1 MVDERKHGLFKGSI
15 AGDSAPRRLTLD
27 GVVGNIVPAVVGC
40 GLNAGGGLIASALD
54 HKIDEWKAGAGTIGI
69 ALIAIALKTVVQPV
83 SELSIAIREVA
94 SGMAG
99 WVGDELFDGLVLWW
113 KSETWQTGKVYTKGA
128 MVRHAASFWQAAE
141 DLGASGA
148 EPSKDGR
155 WLKVTAITYSLSDI
169 NECARL
175 VLMDKGKSE
184 FLAKFIASRLGQRRG
199 WQEAEVAG
207 AADDMQKAM
216 AVFAEELN
224 KATK

>member
-1 MVDERKHGLFKGSI
+1 MDEQKKRGLFKGSI
-15 AGDSAPRRLTLD
+15 AGDPAPRRFTLD
-27 GVVGNIVPAVVGC
+27 GVTANFMPALVGC
-40 GLNAGGGLIASALD
+40 TLNAGGGMLASAID
-54 HKIDEWKAGAGTIGI
+54 HRIDAWKAGAGTLGI
-69 ALIAIALKTVVQPV
+69 ALISLALKTVVQPV

-113 KSETWQTGKVYTKGA
+113 KSETWQSGKVYTKGGL
-128 MVRHAASFWQAAE
+128 VRHASTFWQAAE
-141 DLGASGA
+141 DVPAGGS
-148 EPSKDGR
+148 EPGKDGR

-175 VLMDKGKSE
+175 ILLDKQKSE
-184 FLAKFIASRLGQRRG
+184 FLAKFIAGQLGQRRG
-199 WQEAEVAG
+199 WQQNEVAG

-216 AVFAEELN
+216 SLFAEELS